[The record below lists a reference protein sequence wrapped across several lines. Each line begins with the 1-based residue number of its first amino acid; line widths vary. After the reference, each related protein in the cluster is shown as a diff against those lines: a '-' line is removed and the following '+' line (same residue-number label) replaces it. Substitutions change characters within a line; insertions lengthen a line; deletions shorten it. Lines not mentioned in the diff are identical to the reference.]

1 VLWHMQAGGHAG
13 GGAEGQG
20 RQASHAQRILCMLW
34 AHAHIDAALVS
45 ASSPRSAAAAVS
57 AAAASGEV
65 VFLRLGNGGGGREC
79 GDEVMSRNCGTS
91 RGERKRERDGVMR
104 DAGQRE
110 VRACGVPEWVCE
122 AARSVLAYFPVG
134 AS

>member
-1 VLWHMQAGGHAG
+1 MLWHMQAGGHAG
-13 GGAEGQG
+13 GGGEGKG

-34 AHAHIDAALVS
+34 AHAHTDAALVS
-45 ASSPRSAAAAVS
+45 ASSPRSAE
-57 AAAASGEV
+57 AAAAAAAAAGEV
-65 VFLRLGNGGGGREC
+65 VFLRLGKGGGGAVC
-79 GDEVMSRNCGTS
+79 GDEMMSRNCGTS

-104 DAGQRE
+104 DAGQCE
-110 VRACGVPEWVCE
+110 VGAYGVPEWVCE